1 MSVDEQNIQAFV
13 ELIESQPSLFSVEDQ
28 ANLWQLISTLPN
40 DAEQISNALDEVLAV
55 GIADW
60 CNSREKIYNAL
71 LPLIGELS
79 QTRSPAKV
87 FKSPDPKDYNDILY
101 NAMRVSFPSVTS
113 QQPNTQPPS
122 NQKPSNSQP

>member
-28 ANLWQLISTLPN
+28 ANLWQLISTLPH
-40 DAEQISNALDEVLAV
+40 DAEQISNA
-55 GIADW
+55 IADW
-60 CNSREKIYNAL
+60 CNSREKIHNAL

-79 QTRSPAKV
+79 QITRSPAKV

-101 NAMRVSFPSVTS
+101 NAMRARFLPSVTS
-113 QQPNTQPPS
+113 QQPNTQPPL